1 MAGEDVGRLRRPEGD
16 ETGRQG
22 AAGSRPAPQA
32 DRTRS
37 REPPSRGRVAL
48 PLEARGEPIAGELLH
63 AAEVEDDGDGPAAI
77 KNNAA
82 GRAIKPGR
90 VTLTLPELAENGN
103 VVSLTVEVES
113 PMTAAEHVKTIHI
126 VADKNPLA
134 NIARFHLGPRSG
146 RAKVQSNIRLAT
158 TQTVTALAEM
168 SDGSI
173 WSGTSTVLVTLS
185 ACLDGG

>member
-1 MAGEDVGRLRRPEGD
+1 MATDIATAIAPNRRRVLAAAAAATVTLALQPF
-16 ETGRQG
+16 
-22 AAGSRPAPQA
+22 AGS
-32 DRTRS
+32 
-37 REPPSRGRVAL
+37 AL
-48 PLEARGEPIAGELLH
+48 
-63 AAEVEDDGDGPAAI
+63 AAYEDDGDGASAI
-77 KNNAA
+77 KDIAA
-82 GRAIKPGR
+82 GRPIKPGR

-103 VVSLTVEVES
+103 VVSLAVVVES
-113 PMTAAEHVKTIHI
+113 PMTPADYVKTIHI

-134 NIARFHLGPRSG
+134 NVARFHLGPRAG

-168 SDGSI
+168 SDGSL

>member
-1 MAGEDVGRLRRPEGD
+1 MANDAQHNRSAMVSRREAVA
-16 ETGRQG
+16 G
-22 AAGSRPAPQA
+22 AAAVLS
-32 DRTRS
+32 
-37 REPPSRGRVAL
+37 VAL
-48 PLEARGEPIAGELLH
+48 MPGPAH
-63 AAEVEDDGDGPAAI
+63 AAYDDDGDPGAAI
-77 KNNAA
+77 RNIA
-82 GRAIKPGR
+82 GGRPIKPGR
-90 VTLTLPELAENGN
+90 VKLTLPELAENGN

-113 PMTAAEHVKTIHI
+113 PMNATDHVKTIHI

-134 NIARFHLGPRSG
+134 NIARFHLGPRAG

-168 SDGSI
+168 SDGSL